1 MWNMFPFGL
10 ESSSASETVSVL
22 GATNVAFADERIRE
36 ENNVIYQKKVAFWM
50 YCADYCIHIRE
61 LPPKVEVEFLSA
73 MTFGANGLS
82 SRVTHFSN

>member
-1 MWNMFPFGL
+1 
-10 ESSSASETVSVL
+10 
-22 GATNVAFADERIRE
+22 
-36 ENNVIYQKKVAFWM
+36 M

-82 SRVTHFSN
+82 SRVTHFSNWSLIHVEWTVGHKDTTFPFSEQQCERIVQIYQGLKST